1 MENFEQNQLNFQS
14 TPTLQFD
21 PNYGTDAAGKSS
33 SIVLK
38 KPGEMTSNQEI
49 EFAKQYGLELSPQ
62 EQSIVNQYA
71 SMVDITNSA
80 HVTFFGAD
88 AQKKIAE
95 FSNQTLESVK
105 AKDLGSISDQLT
117 GLVAQLTTMSPEE
130 PKGFFGKLFKKAEI
144 NIVQLRAN
152 YESAAQNVERITR
165 NLENHQVTLLQDV
178 SMFDQMYNLNRE
190 YFKELTLYI
199 IAGKKA
205 LETARNVKGVQLKEK
220 ANRTGQPQDAQ
231 EYNDFMNMCDRFEKK
246 LYDLEL
252 TRNVSIQMG
261 PQIRLLQNNDQELVE
276 KIQTVIVNTIPL
288 WKNQMVISLGL
299 ANSQKAMAAQ
309 RAVTDATN
317 DMMRK
322 NAEMLH
328 QGSVDIAREME
339 RGVIDIETLKQTNQS
354 LIDTLTDIQKVQ
366 NEGREKRRQAE
377 QDLQVMENNL
387 KNKLIEMSRG

>member
-21 PNYGTDAAGKSS
+21 PNYGTDTAGKSS

-62 EQSIVNQYA
+62 EQSVVNQYA

>member
-21 PNYGTDAAGKSS
+21 PNYGTDTAGKSS

-62 EQSIVNQYA
+62 EQNIVNQYA

-299 ANSQKAMAAQ
+299 ANSQRAMAAQ

>member
-21 PNYGTDAAGKSS
+21 PNYGTDTAGKSS

-309 RAVTDATN
+309 RAVIDATN

-387 KNKLIEMSRG
+387 KSKLIEMSRG

>member
-21 PNYGTDAAGKSS
+21 PNYGTDTAGKSS

-387 KNKLIEMSRG
+387 KSKLIEMSRG

>member
-1 MENFEQNQLNFQS
+1 MENFEQNQFNFQS

-21 PNYGTDAAGKSS
+21 PNYRTDTAGKSS

-62 EQSIVNQYA
+62 EQSVVNQYA

>member
-1 MENFEQNQLNFQS
+1 MENFEQNQFNFQS

-21 PNYGTDAAGKSS
+21 PNYGTDTAGKSS

-49 EFAKQYGLELSPQ
+49 EFAKQYGLELSTQ
-62 EQSIVNQYA
+62 EQNIVNQYA

-299 ANSQKAMAAQ
+299 ANSQRAMAAQ

>member
-21 PNYGTDAAGKSS
+21 PNYGTDTAGKSS

>member
-21 PNYGTDAAGKSS
+21 PNYGTDTAGKSS

-49 EFAKQYGLELSPQ
+49 ELAKQYGLELSPQ
-62 EQSIVNQYA
+62 EQNIVNQYA

-377 QDLQVMENNL
+377 QDLQVMESNL

>member
-1 MENFEQNQLNFQS
+1 MENFEQNQFNFQS

-21 PNYGTDAAGKSS
+21 PSYGTDTAGKSS

-354 LIDTLTDIQKVQ
+354 LIDTLTDIQKIQ

>member
-21 PNYGTDAAGKSS
+21 PNYGTDTAGKSS

-62 EQSIVNQYA
+62 EQNIVNQYA

-205 LETARNVKGVQLKEK
+205 LEAARNVKGVQLKEK

>member
-1 MENFEQNQLNFQS
+1 MENFEQNQFSFQS

-21 PNYGTDAAGKSS
+21 PNYGTDTAGKSS

-62 EQSIVNQYA
+62 EQNIVNQYA

-105 AKDLGSISDQLT
+105 AKDLGSVSDQLT

-387 KNKLIEMSRG
+387 KNKLIEMSRD

>member
-1 MENFEQNQLNFQS
+1 MENFEQNQFNFQS
-14 TPTLQFD
+14 NPTLQFD
-21 PNYGTDAAGKSS
+21 PNYGTDTAGKSS

-62 EQSIVNQYA
+62 EQNIVNQYA

>member
-21 PNYGTDAAGKSS
+21 PNYGTDTAGKSS

-62 EQSIVNQYA
+62 EQNIVNQYA

>member
-14 TPTLQFD
+14 IPTLQFD
-21 PNYGTDAAGKSS
+21 PNYGTDTAGKSS

-62 EQSIVNQYA
+62 EQSVVNQYA

>member
-1 MENFEQNQLNFQS
+1 
-14 TPTLQFD
+14 
-21 PNYGTDAAGKSS
+21 
-33 SIVLK
+33 
-38 KPGEMTSNQEI
+38 
-49 EFAKQYGLELSPQ
+49 
-62 EQSIVNQYA
+62 
-71 SMVDITNSA
+71 
-80 HVTFFGAD
+80 
-88 AQKKIAE
+88 
-95 FSNQTLESVK
+95 
-105 AKDLGSISDQLT
+105 
-117 GLVAQLTTMSPEE
+117 
-130 PKGFFGKLFKKAEI
+130 
-144 NIVQLRAN
+144 
-152 YESAAQNVERITR
+152 
-165 NLENHQVTLLQDV
+165 
-178 SMFDQMYNLNRE
+178 MYNLNRE

-387 KNKLIEMSRG
+387 KSKLIEMSRG

>member
-21 PNYGTDAAGKSS
+21 PNYGTDTAGKSS

-62 EQSIVNQYA
+62 EQSVVNQYA

-205 LETARNVKGVQLKEK
+205 LETARNIKGVQLKEK

-299 ANSQKAMAAQ
+299 ANSQRAMAAQ

>member
-21 PNYGTDAAGKSS
+21 PNYETDTAGKSS

-62 EQSIVNQYA
+62 EQNIVNQYA

-288 WKNQMVISLGL
+288 WKNQMVVSLGL
-299 ANSQKAMAAQ
+299 ANSQRAMAAQ

-377 QDLQVMENNL
+377 QDLQVMKNNL

>member
-21 PNYGTDAAGKSS
+21 PNYGTDTAGKSS

-299 ANSQKAMAAQ
+299 ANSQRAMAAQ

-377 QDLQVMENNL
+377 QDLQIMENNL

>member
-21 PNYGTDAAGKSS
+21 PNYGTDTAGKSS

-105 AKDLGSISDQLT
+105 AKDLGSVSDQLT

-354 LIDTLTDIQKVQ
+354 LIDTLTDIQKIQ

>member
-21 PNYGTDAAGKSS
+21 PNYGTDTAGKSS

-354 LIDTLTDIQKVQ
+354 LIDTLTDIQKIQ

>member
-21 PNYGTDAAGKSS
+21 PNYGTDTAGKSS

-62 EQSIVNQYA
+62 EQNVVNQYA

>member
-21 PNYGTDAAGKSS
+21 PNYGTDTAGKSS

-231 EYNDFMNMCDRFEKK
+231 EYNDFMSMCDRFEKK

-387 KNKLIEMSRG
+387 KSKLIEMSRN

>member
-1 MENFEQNQLNFQS
+1 MENFEQNQFNFQS

-21 PNYGTDAAGKSS
+21 PNYGTDTAGKNS

-62 EQSIVNQYA
+62 EQNIVNQYA

-105 AKDLGSISDQLT
+105 AKDLGSVSDQLT

>member
-21 PNYGTDAAGKSS
+21 HNYGTDTAGKSS

-62 EQSIVNQYA
+62 EQNIVNQYA

-299 ANSQKAMAAQ
+299 ANSQRAMAAQ

>member
-21 PNYGTDAAGKSS
+21 HNYGTDTAGKSS

-62 EQSIVNQYA
+62 EQSVVNQYA

-261 PQIRLLQNNDQELVE
+261 PQIRLLQSNDQELVE

-299 ANSQKAMAAQ
+299 ANSQRAMAAQ

>member
-21 PNYGTDAAGKSS
+21 PNYGTDKTAKSN

-38 KPGEMTSNQEI
+38 KPGEMTSNQELD
-49 EFAKQYGLELSPQ
+49 FAKQYGFELSPQ
-62 EQSIVNQYA
+62 EQETVNQYA
-71 SMVDITNSA
+71 SMVDITNPS

-105 AKDLGSISDQLT
+105 AKDLGSVSDQLT
-117 GLVAQLTTMSPEE
+117 GLVAQLTTMSPDE
-130 PKGFFGKLFKKAEI
+130 PKGFFAKLFKKAEV

-165 NLENHQVTLLQDV
+165 NLEDHQVTLLQDV

-190 YFKELTLYI
+190 YFKELTMYI

-205 LETARNVKGVQLKEK
+205 LENARNVTAVQLKQK
-220 ANRTGQPQDAQ
+220 ADASGQPQDAQ
-231 EYNDFMNMCDRFEKK
+231 AYNDYMNMCNRFEKK

-252 TRNVSIQMG
+252 TRNQSLQMG

-317 DMMRK
+317 EMMRK

-366 NEGREKRRQAE
+366 DEGREKRRQAE
-377 QDLQVMENNL
+377 QDLQTMENDL
-387 KNKLIEMSRG
+387 RNKIMQMGNS

>member
-21 PNYGTDAAGKSS
+21 PNYGTDTAGKSS
-33 SIVLK
+33 SIILK

-62 EQSIVNQYA
+62 EQNIVNQYA

>member
-21 PNYGTDAAGKSS
+21 PNYGTDTAGKSS

-205 LETARNVKGVQLKEK
+205 LEIARNVKGVQLKEK

>member
-1 MENFEQNQLNFQS
+1 MENFEQNQFNFQS

-21 PNYGTDAAGKSS
+21 HNYGTDTAGKSS

-49 EFAKQYGLELSPQ
+49 IFAKQYGLELSPQ

>member
-21 PNYGTDAAGKSS
+21 PNYGTDTAGKSS

-62 EQSIVNQYA
+62 EQRIVNQYA

-117 GLVAQLTTMSPEE
+117 GLVAQLTNMSPEE

-231 EYNDFMNMCDRFEKK
+231 EYNDFINMCDRFEKK

>member
-21 PNYGTDAAGKSS
+21 PNYGTDTAGKSS

-387 KNKLIEMSRG
+387 KNKLIEMSRA